1 MSTHTAVI
9 SWSRTSPDYTYA
21 SYNRA
26 HTWVTGSGHEIAA
39 SSAPEFRGDA
49 DRVNPEEA
57 FVAALASCHMLTFL
71 AIAAKAGITVD
82 RYEDAA
88 EGVLTKQDGTL
99 SITRVVLRPRIR
111 FGGEPP
117 SVEALA
123 HLHEQAHRG
132 CFIANSVKTVVTVE

>member
-9 SWSRTSPDYTYA
+9 SWSRSSPDYTYE

-26 HTWVTGSGHEIAA
+26 HTWVTGSGREIAA
-39 SSAPEFRGDA
+39 SAAPEFRGET

-57 FVAALASCHMLTFL
+57 LVAALSSCHMLTFL
-71 AIAAKAGITVD
+71 AIAAKKGIVVD

-88 EGVLTKQDGTL
+88 EGVLEKQDGRL
-99 SITRVVLRPRIR
+99 WITRVVLRPRIT
-111 FGGEPP
+111 FGGEAP
-117 SVEALA
+117 SAEALA
-123 HLHEQAHRG
+123 HLHDQAHHG